1 MYLLKVNFYTECL
14 LAFYNK
20 VSLWL
25 CIYPKQT
32 KPISISSKIFML
44 AKREIVFFFSPV
56 FVWLNYWQFAEVINS
71 FISSSLGSSI
81 MYFCTKMFGSNP
93 AVAYFTNVS
102 PFSVQSKIPIGGLS
116 SGCITSA
123 LKWLRYIL
131 SCEAYSWRNLSIFN
145 STITWHFKMR

>member
-1 MYLLKVNFYTECL
+1 
-14 LAFYNK
+14 
-20 VSLWL
+20 
-25 CIYPKQT
+25 
-32 KPISISSKIFML
+32 ML

-102 PFSVQSKIPIGGLS
+102 QIGR
-116 SGCITSA
+116 A
-123 LKWLRYIL
+123 
-131 SCEAYSWRNLSIFN
+131 SCRERV
-145 STITWHFKMR
+145 

>member
-56 FVWLNYWQFAEVINS
+56 FV
-71 FISSSLGSSI
+71 
-81 MYFCTKMFGSNP
+81 
-93 AVAYFTNVS
+93 
-102 PFSVQSKIPIGGLS
+102 
-116 SGCITSA
+116 
-123 LKWLRYIL
+123 
-131 SCEAYSWRNLSIFN
+131 
-145 STITWHFKMR
+145 